1 MDASGGYA
9 TFVGVARIVLF
20 WTAMAAAAVC
30 VLDWAIR
37 TRRISPFSS
46 VARFFRSNV
55 DPLLAPVERTLVRAG
70 GRPTN
75 APFWALLAI
84 LVGGIFLIYLLEFF
98 GALIRQ
104 LAVGFGS
111 PSAMLRILISWTF
124 GLLRIAL
131 LVRVLS
137 SWLPISPYSR
147 WIRWSYTLTEWML
160 APLRSIIPLIGPID
174 ITPLIA
180 FFALGLIQSLLGA

>member
-1 MDASGGYA
+1 MDPVSGYA
-9 TFVGVARIVLF
+9 TFIGVTRVVLF
-20 WTAMAAAAVC
+20 WAAIAAAAVC

-37 TRRISPFSS
+37 TRRISPFSG

-84 LVGGIFLIYLLEFF
+84 VVGGLLLMYLLEFV
-98 GALIRQ
+98 GALMTQ
-104 LAVGFGS
+104 LAVGFSS
-111 PSAMLRILISWTF
+111 PTAMLHILVGWTF
-124 GLLRIAL
+124 GLLRLAL

-137 SWLPISPYSR
+137 SWFPISPYSR
-147 WIRWSYTLTEWML
+147 WIRWSYVLTEWML
-160 APLRSIIPLIGPID
+160 APLRSIIPMIGPID
-174 ITPLIA
+174 ITPLVA
-180 FFALGLIQSLLGA
+180 FFALGLIQSLLGF